1 MTKRLVFYKI
11 DAFDTEKF
19 LSEISEGCSSWEGI
33 IFNPIGTY
41 RVVTSKKRGAD
52 DRCHYFISEAMRQRC
67 PSIVFK
73 FIFPLFFFADFIRI
87 SFLLSRLIKAVKP
100 THVYC
105 DNTYIA
111 TFFSIYKLFSSR
123 FKFHYAAMD
132 WFRVS
137 REQSF
142 LRNLHSLVF
151 LVADYLNCCMCD
163 VCINHSKALQVE
175 RNNFWGRIIS
185 KQQFIPSVTS
195 FLSIHDGVILKKV
208 QAGFAVFLGN
218 IQDELLLT
226 ELATIC
232 ADCEIRLRVITS
244 SKVSPKLREHPNID
258 LRLRLAR
265 NAFAEN
271 ITGGVCGFA
280 LVKDASHS
288 TYTIPSKVIDYF
300 NYGLPVLITSNIVS
314 LAPFVVDNGLGRVIQ
329 DISRETIRRAILE
342 LKSEKSVILEN
353 LKDQQRTNE
362 PLRYV

>member
-1 MTKRLVFYKI
+1 MNKRLVFYKI

-19 LSEISEGCSSWEGI
+19 LSEIAEGYGSWEGI
-33 IFNPIGTY
+33 IFNPTGPY
-41 RVVTSKKRGAD
+41 RVVSSKKRCSG
-52 DRCHYFISEAMRQRC
+52 DRCRYLISEAMRRRC

-73 FIFPLFFFADFIRI
+73 FIFPLLFFADFVRI
-87 SFLLSRLIKAVKP
+87 SFLLSKLIKAVKP

-111 TFFSIYKLFSSR
+111 TFFSMYKFVSSR

-137 REQSF
+137 REQS
-142 LRNLHSLVF
+142 LPRNIHSLVF
-151 LVADYLNCCMCD
+151 LLADYLNCRMCD
-163 VCINHSKALQVE
+163 VCINHSEALQDE
-175 RNNFWGRIIS
+175 RNNFWGKTIS

-195 FLSIHDGVILKKV
+195 FLSIHGGVMSKKIEG
-208 QAGFAVFLGN
+208 GFAVFLGN
-218 IQDELLLT
+218 IQDELLLA

-232 ADCEIRLRVITS
+232 ADCKIRLRVITS

-314 LAPFVVDNGLGRVIQ
+314 LVPFVVDNGLGRVIQ

-342 LKSEKSVILEN
+342 LESEKSVILEN